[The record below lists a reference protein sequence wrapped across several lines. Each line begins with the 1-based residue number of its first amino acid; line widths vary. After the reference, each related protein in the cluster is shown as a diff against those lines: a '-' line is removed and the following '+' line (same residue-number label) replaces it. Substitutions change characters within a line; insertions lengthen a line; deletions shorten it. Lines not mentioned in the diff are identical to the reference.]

1 VTDVRTE
8 LIKKEVNMAKDF
20 EKQLDKVYEQYRSG
34 DLTRRDFMR
43 FIGIAGAAAGL
54 VGGPFGYLTRR
65 AWAAKSI
72 RFDGWGGVV
81 SEAFREHAFKP
92 FTEATGIEVVEGEF
106 GDMDTYL
113 TRVKASIPPGGEF
126 NLAHLSGVFDYAR
139 YVGLGY
145 DVALDESKIPNLQN
159 VMPAM
164 MKPYRAITKGK
175 LSAVPYD
182 YGQTGIAY
190 NTKHISKDKAEKLGA
205 SLLWDKDLDGQ
216 LGSWGDWR
224 TNIWYAALHTGQNPN
239 DIKDMKAVWDA
250 LQAQQKMIKK
260 YWGSGAELMSLL
272 ANEEIFA
279 TVAWSGRVA
288 ALQAQ
293 GHPIG
298 FLSPNNCYSWQECIF
313 ALKGTD
319 LEVAQKLLNFML
331 EPAAAIAVAI
341 GQKYPPSLDPTK
353 VPMPDEVKKL
363 PAFDPTGKLEG
374 YLFAKP
380 DYWNG
385 HQVEWAEKWD
395 RVMSGA

>member
-1 VTDVRTE
+1 MTRDVDR
-8 LIKKEVNMAKDF
+8 
-20 EKQLDKVYEQYRSG
+20 QYERYRNG
-34 DLTRRDFMR
+34 EITRRDFMR
-43 FIGIAGAAAGL
+43 YLGIAGAAAGL
-54 VGGPFGYLTRR
+54 MGGPFGYFTRK

-81 SEAFREHAFKP
+81 SEAFRKYAFDP
-92 FTEATGIEVVEGEF
+92 FTKATGIEVVDGEF

-113 TRVKASIPPGGEF
+113 TRVKASFPPGGEF

-139 YVGLGY
+139 YIGLGFG
-145 DVALDESKIPNLQN
+145 VQLDESKIPNLAN
-159 VMPAM
+159 VMKAM
-164 MKPYRAITKGK
+164 ITPYKAISHGK

-182 YGQTGIAY
+182 LGQTGIAY
-190 NTKHISKDKAEKLGA
+190 NTKYISAEKAEKLGA
-205 SLLWDKDLDGQ
+205 ALLWAPELKDK

-224 TNIWYAALHTGQNPN
+224 TNIWYAALKTGQNPN
-239 DIKDMKAVWDA
+239 DIKDMDAVWNA
-250 LQAQQKMIKK
+250 LRDQQKMIKK
-260 YWGSGAELMSLL
+260 YWASGAELMSLL
-272 ANEEIFA
+272 ANEEIYA

-298 FLSPNNCYSWQECIF
+298 FLAPKNCYSWQECIF
-313 ALKGTD
+313 VLKGTD
-319 LEVAQKLLNFML
+319 LDVAQKLLNFML
-331 EPAAAIAVAI
+331 EPACSIAVAE

-353 VPMPDEVKKL
+353 VAMPEAVKKL
-363 PAFDPTGKLEG
+363 PAFDPTGKLEK

-395 RVMSGA
+395 RIKAGA